1 MQAQSRMRERLVALF
16 MLGALLLTPP
26 LLIVFNQA
34 IRVFGVPTLYLYLFV
49 VWAALIALVA
59 LTVGRWNAID
69 GVDEAETE
77 TPGGDSSPFTGA
89 SDDA

>member
-1 MQAQSRMRERLVALF
+1 MQAQGRMRERLMALF

-34 IRVFGVPTLYLYLFV
+34 TRVFGVPALYLYLFV
-49 VWAALIALVA
+49 VWAALIALVGLA
-59 LTVGRWNAID
+59 VGRWDATD
-69 GVDEAETE
+69 GLDEAEKE
-77 TPGGDSSPFTGA
+77 AAGGEPAPVTGA

>member
-1 MQAQSRMRERLVALF
+1 MQAQGRMRERLAALF

-26 LLIVFNQA
+26 LLLVFNQA

-59 LTVGRWNAID
+59 LTVGRWNATD
-69 GVDEAETE
+69 GLDEVETE
-77 TPGGDSSPFTGA
+77 APGGDSSSFTGA

>member
-1 MQAQSRMRERLVALF
+1 MQAQGRMRERLIALF

-26 LLIVFNQA
+26 LLIVFNHGT
-34 IRVFGVPTLYLYLFV
+34 RVFGVPALYLYLFA

-59 LTVGRWNAID
+59 LAVGRWDAAD
-69 GVDEAETE
+69 GLEEAEREAAGTE
-77 TPGGDSSPFTGA
+77 PAPITGA